1 MNTNLN
7 IFGDYKFT
15 IELSVTLV
23 LTLANLGFQEKAH
36 LPNSLLTLNQIRQTR
51 EISYEQVDELH
62 QICDPHTSSYIE
74 HVIKYGYLFVQ
85 K

>member
-1 MNTNLN
+1 MN
-7 IFGDYKFT
+7 IFGDYKFI

-23 LTLANLGFQEKAH
+23 PTLANLGLQEKAH

-51 EISYEQVDELH
+51 EISHQQVDKLH
-62 QICDPHTSSYIE
+62 QICDPHPSSYIE
-74 HVIKYGYLFVQ
+74 HVIKYGYIFVQ

>member
-7 IFGDYKFT
+7 IFGDYKFI

-51 EISYEQVDELH
+51 EISYQQVDKLH
-62 QICDPHTSSYIE
+62 QIFDPHPSSCIE
-74 HVIKYGYLFVQ
+74 HGIKYGYIFVQ